1 MKFSTWLEI
10 EEKDFNFYRNLI
22 LGKLSLKRNEGLS
35 QRLNTWEPDQLIGI
49 LNSLGEFKSLPES
62 SQEQVIGQIRSGA
75 GTLEDLIRIMSSSG
89 RELGESAGFELYS
102 WLSPSGEFKVMQID
116 FLATH
121 STLATQ
127 LTGLKYPLNMS
138 KLYGDG
144 WQRITYYGYDI
155 YSNNPTI
162 APNERQKKALINAA
176 KKHNSQRIIWDNDDR
191 SPVIW
196 HADYD

>member
-1 MKFSTWLEI
+1 MWLERD
-10 EEKDFNFYRNLI
+10 EKDYNFFRNLV
-22 LGKLSLKRNEGLS
+22 LGKLGLDSSEGLS
-35 QRLNTWEPDQLIGI
+35 QRLNTYES
-49 LNSLGEFKSLPES
+49 NSLISKLDSLGVFKNLP
-62 SQEQVIGQIRSGA
+62 QTVQDQVKGQIQSGS
-75 GTLEDLIRIMSSSG
+75 GTINDIINIMSSSR
-89 RELGESAGFELYS
+89 RELGESTGFELYS
-102 WLSPSGEFKVMQID
+102 WLSPDGKFFELQNDFKT
-116 FLATH
+116 TH

-144 WQRITYYGYDI
+144 WQRITYYGDDI

-162 APNERQKKALINAA
+162 APNERQQKALINAA
-176 KKHNSQRIIWDNDDR
+176 KNHYSQRIIWDNDDK

>member
-1 MKFSTWLEI
+1 MWLERD
-10 EEKDFNFYRNLI
+10 EKDYNFFRNLV
-22 LGKLSLKRNEGLS
+22 LGKLGLNSSEGLS
-35 QRLNTWEPDQLIGI
+35 QRLNTYES
-49 LNSLGEFKSLPES
+49 NSLISKLDSLGVFKNLP
-62 SQEQVIGQIRSGA
+62 QTVQDQVKGQIQSGS
-75 GTLEDLIRIMSSSG
+75 GTINDIINIMSSSG

-102 WLSPSGEFKVMQID
+102 WLSPDGKFEVLQGGFMAI
-116 FLATH
+116 TH

-127 LTGLKYPLNMS
+127 LTGLKYPFNMS

-144 WQRITYYGYDI
+144 WQRITYFGDDI

-162 APNERQKKALINAA
+162 SPNERQKKALISAA